1 MFYII
6 RFVFSFIS
14 SLSVKKARWKMAE
27 NKSKVESMR
36 EWVVDNKLR
45 TVGKALPDWDD
56 LSIWLHAQALTLAAL
71 AGAAVVE
78 YYDRRSSVKADRYA
92 KQYLTMEAYPQKD

>member
-1 MFYII
+1 
-6 RFVFSFIS
+6 
-14 SLSVKKARWKMAE
+14 MAE

-45 TVGKALPDWDD
+45 TVGSLWLGGLASSFAYNWTQPNMKTSVKIIHAR
-56 LSIWLHAQALTLAAL
+56 LHAQALTLAAL

-78 YYDRRSSVKADRYA
+78 YYDRRSGVKADRYA
-92 KQYLTMEAYPQKD
+92 KQYLTMEAFPQKD